1 MGGCT
6 VDDKVI
12 LSSFNVVFLLKTN
25 IYRLREWLRLL
36 NGKDEMMYL
45 NDVTGTIV
53 EYVTKKGILL
63 ALHGKYI
70 LKITQEKSE

>member
-53 EYVTKKGILL
+53 EYVTKKGTLL

-70 LKITQEKSE
+70 LKLTQEKSE